1 MNKETMEEK
10 KLEVVDRLLGFDS
23 RQLQRQMTHGLADWH
38 RRHDEATRNR
48 RLYAATACVM
58 LLLVQACYL
67 LTPSFNYRI
76 SNDDLSYAEVVE
88 LNYSL
93 LQR

>member
-38 RRHDEATRNR
+38 RRADAANNR
-48 RLYAATACVM
+48 RSYAATACVM

-76 SNDDLSYAEVVE
+76 SNDALSYDEVVE